1 MKKIV
6 FYTNQFFGQIGGE
19 EAAGLPPQVK
29 TGPVGSARAFCELL
43 ESSEIIATIICG
55 DNYYA
60 ENMEKSRE
68 FIVAEI
74 ERLKPDMLIAGPAFN
89 AGRFGIACGDI
100 CATIGERFGIPT
112 VTGMYHENPAVELYK
127 AGTIIVETKN
137 SAQGMKDAAAYMARI
152 ANKLNS
158 GEALDDP
165 ETEGYIPSGIR
176 INIFSD
182 KTAAVRAVD
191 MLIAKLKGE
200 PYQTEIPLPVYD
212 TVTPAPGVKD
222 LKTAK
227 VALLTSGGIVPK
239 GNPDRLPAATAKFF
253 KQYSI
258 KEIDALTTGDFI
270 SVHAGY
276 DPVYANENPN
286 RVAPVDLMKRI
297 TTQGRIAELYEYLT
311 VTTGNSTSVSDATR
325 MGREIAELLKQAGI
339 QAAILTST

>member
-19 EAAGLPPQVK
+19 EAAGLPPQIK
-29 TGPVGSARAFCELL
+29 NGPVGSANAFCEQL
-43 ESSEIIATIICG
+43 ESAGIVATIICG

-60 ENMEKSRE
+60 ENMEKARE
-68 FIVAEI
+68 FICEEI
-74 ERLKPDMLIAGPAFN
+74 EKIKPHMLIAGPAFN

-100 CATIGERFGIPT
+100 CAAAAERFGIPT

-127 AGTIIVETKN
+127 SGTCIVKTKN
-137 SAQGMKDAAAYMARI
+137 SAQGMKDAVSKMARI
-152 ANKLNS
+152 TNKLLQ
-158 GEALDDP
+158 GHELGDP
-165 ETEGYIPSGIR
+165 QIEGYIPKGIR
-176 INIFSD
+176 VNIFSD
-182 KTAAVRAVD
+182 KTAAVRAID

-212 TVTPAPGVKD
+212 TVKPAPGVAN
-222 LKTAK
+222 LAAAK
-227 VALLTSGGIVPK
+227 LALLTTGGIVPK

-258 KEIDALTTGDFI
+258 KDIDALPTGDFI

-286 RVAPVDLMKRI
+286 RIAPVDLMKKI
-297 TTQGRIAELYEYLT
+297 EAEGRIGRLYEHLT
-311 VTTGNSTSVSDATR
+311 VTTGNSTSVSDAAR
-325 MGREIAELLKQAGI
+325 MGREIALLLKQAEI